1 MNKEVLVEGILILSL
16 SLLSIGEAVHLLV
29 FQYADRHTLYD
40 PVGPGLYILAV
51 SILLLATGILHIVK
65 NYRRVIAEKVITD
78 KQMKKRMIYMIG
90 GFAIYIFIIDIVGYL
105 IGTLI
110 FFFLEFRAVGI
121 KSLKTNVALTLIIT
135 ASYYFVFLKFCDMV
149 FPRGIFFR

>member
-1 MNKEVLVEGILILSL
+1 MNKKVLAEGILILGL
-16 SLLSIGEAVHLLV
+16 SLLSIGEAVRLLV
-29 FQYADRHTLYD
+29 FQYTDRHTLYD
-40 PVGPGLYILAV
+40 PVGPGLYIFAV
-51 SILLLATGILHIVK
+51 STLLLATGILHLVK
-65 NYRRVIAEKVITD
+65 NYGRVAVEKVITD
-78 KQMKKRMIYMIG
+78 KQMKKRLIYMIG
-90 GFAIYIFIIDIVGYL
+90 GFAIYIFMIDITGYL

-135 ASYYFVFLKFCDMV
+135 ASYYFVFLKFCDMI